1 MQDVLSVRGAGR
13 EREEN
18 GSFVLIIVSLHHKC
32 KRTVISHDEASL
44 MRMHGLILVIVSNNK
59 LLTSCNLVL
68 TSGYSQ

>member
-1 MQDVLSVRGAGR
+1 MQDFLSVRGAGR

-32 KRTVISHDEASL
+32 KRTVVSHDEASL
-44 MRMHGLILVIVSNNK
+44 MRMHGLILPTANK
-59 LLTSCNLVL
+59 LLTSCNLGL